1 MCCWEGSAGLSPST
15 MITSPPPATI
25 RPTGRVIACARDLK
39 AQEHLVSAIRR
50 NGYEAHAV
58 TTMQELQD
66 ALVHGEFAAAL
77 IDEPESTQA
86 IEQLEAAVR
95 KADRATQ
102 FIILPS
108 IGQRML
114 PPRSVSCEIVD
125 PPLTPERIGRSLFA
139 AVGRAQLIA
148 ENIQLKQRL
157 EGRMFDGLVGVS
169 DATRKLRLDIQHAA
183 EHNLPVLVQGE
194 PGSGKSEAARAIHL
208 TRSGP
213 GLPFLAIRCGLLTA
227 GAVDHELYGDV
238 ATQGRLAAAAG
249 GTLVFEDIDLLALP
263 QQQELAAIIFNSA
276 FKHQGSY
283 APLEARIVATTS
295 ADLGKLVTEGKFD
308 RRLFEVLTKARIAI
322 QPLRDRIEDL
332 PVLTEFFLQQCAVR
346 EGQSVRRLTPE
357 SLERL
362 RHHPWN
368 GNVRELEN
376 VISRCCSIAATSNS
390 VAPAELEPWLEATEN
405 DAEDPGLTLREMERK
420 LIEATFNRF
429 GGNRELTAKALKI
442 GIRTLSGK
450 LREYGYPPRGGPGSN
465 RQSKVA

>member
-1 MCCWEGSAGLSPST
+1 
-15 MITSPPPATI
+15 MITSPPATI
-25 RPTGRVIACARDLK
+25 RPTGRVLACARDVK
-39 AQEHLVSAIRR
+39 AQEHLLNAIRR
-50 NGYEAHAV
+50 NGYEAQAV
-58 TTMQELQD
+58 STLSELQD
-66 ALVHGEFAAAL
+66 ALVHGEYAAAV

-86 IEQLEAAVR
+86 IENLEAAVR
-95 KADRATQ
+95 RADRATQ

-169 DATRKLRLDIQHAA
+169 DATRKLRNDIQTVA
-183 EHNLPVLVQGE
+183 EHNQPVLIHGE
-194 PGSGKSEAARAIHL
+194 PGSGKSEVARAVHL

-213 GLPFLAIRCGLLTA
+213 GLPFLAVRCGLLTA
-227 GAVDHELYGDV
+227 GAVEHELYGD
-238 ATQGRLAAAAG
+238 AETPGRLSSAAG
-249 GTLVFEDIDLLALP
+249 GTLVFEDVDLLAAPL
-263 QQQELAAIIFNSA
+263 QQELASIIFNNA
-276 FKHQGSY
+276 FKHGGSY
-283 APLEARIVATTS
+283 APLEARIVATS
-295 ADLGKLVTEGKFD
+295 CADLAKLVAEGKFD
-308 RRLFEVLTKARIAI
+308 RRLYEVLAKTSIGIR
-322 QPLRDRIEDL
+322 PLRDRMEDL
-332 PVLTEFFLQQCAVR
+332 PVLTEYFLQQCAVR
-346 EGQSVRRLTPE
+346 EGQPIRRLTE
-357 SLERL
+357 DALDRL
-362 RHHPWN
+362 RNHPWT
-368 GNVRELEN
+368 GNVREVEN
-376 VISRCCSIAATSNS
+376 VISRCCSIAATSELVN
-390 VAPAELEPWLEATEN
+390 AADLEPWLEATEN

-465 RQSKVA
+465 RQKKVA